1 MVYDNDNLNPISN
14 LYKEIEKIIKTI
26 VIKYS
31 SKAEDGETLESKQH
45 ADGYIAAKEERD
57 TFMSYSDY
65 LKDDYEAVGIFDENI
80 ISKALTGDTSVV
92 PNQFRDALL
101 KIRRQREISNFEEQ
115 NDYYRILSGYPP
127 KSTPEEKY
135 HYVPEQIA
143 TSLGINKNIP
153 IHKIQDYYN
162 DTVKSGLGDYYIQQI
177 ESFGII
183 RNLKTNFPDEEYL
196 NYIGKNRI
204 SIISAREAKNFQI
217 LKLDRTPIRTIVYD
231 QFVRIYEQC
240 RSYFMSTIYV
250 RDYRGFF
257 DYYDNFIGLC
267 IMVMTIQQMVMRQIS
282 LSIER
287 EFFDIYAV
295 QMLYEAYNV
304 PYDLKIDEETQ
315 RQLLQSL
322 NCLINEKSTNKVI
335 YDIAHILGFSN
346 IEVYKYYLAR
356 ERKYDIYGVPVVGTK
371 EQFNVDTGEV
381 ETLPDYDKMYDVH
394 FQKCDLSNDDFV
406 TTFNN
411 ESNRVEYE
419 DIVPNDAYWWEDQNL
434 KNRVWDTAYNFVETK
449 YLGLGISYRLTD
461 LVYENILLLK
471 FLIKKSPEIESVSIY
486 LPKILL
492 DESVPLFDAIIL
504 LICLT
509 AKQHHLRGEIVS
521 IPTQV
526 ISVLD
531 YFHNVDGED
540 PVDTFSFNF
549 DYFTTQEGKDQV
561 HEVFMELGKED
572 GAEFLKYISILS
584 IDSQSSNAEKIQAIN
599 AIFDNIKNL
608 SEFLSYHMA
617 RTKSRRTYEALKTFY
632 NAAFYAKEVKSV
644 FTIVGEK
651 TGYVRTAK
659 TFFEYLYYK
668 NQKLYEAVFK
678 VDKEAQYDQ
687 YLQDHNLT
695 SKKFPISEFYRL
707 AETGEIDIMYDDI
720 SNVALDDVVY
730 DKEDDLI
737 YYYVNHIISQMS
749 NIIRG
754 LNMLYFSNGTA
765 TPLENLMVK
774 LVRFFKSHTV
784 DMIGLDTII
793 ICDMRNDN
801 LLRFFDEVNYIEKTI
816 VPKDDMNISYSDV
829 INRIKS
835 EMDLSDTLKMSD
847 KEFHNK
853 DLIIDKKVEPGLQM
867 TDKIHKMW
875 YSDDDDT

>member
-26 VIKYS
+26 VIKYA
-31 SKAEDGETLESKQH
+31 SKAEAYETLETKQH

-57 TFMSYSDY
+57 TFMSYGDY
-65 LKDDYEAVGIFDENI
+65 LKDDYEAVGIYDYDI
-80 ISKALTGDTSVV
+80 ISKALAGDISIV
-92 PNQFRDALL
+92 PNEFREDLL

-115 NDYYRILSGYPP
+115 NDYYRLLAGYPP
-127 KSTPEEKY
+127 INTLKEKY
-135 HYVPEQIA
+135 HYLPKDVAKAIGVDE
-143 TSLGINKNIP
+143 TIP
-153 IHKIQDYYN
+153 IHRIQDYYN
-162 DTVKSGLGDYYIQQI
+162 DSVSTGLGDYYIQLV
-177 ESFGII
+177 ESYGII
-183 RNLKTNFPDEEYL
+183 QNLKKNFPDEEYL

-204 SIISAREAKNFQI
+204 SIMVSRRAKNFQI
-217 LKLDRTPIRTIVYD
+217 LKLDRTPIRTIIYD

-240 RSYFMSTIYV
+240 RTYFMTSIYV
-250 RDYRGFF
+250 REYRGFF

-322 NCLINEKSTNKVI
+322 NCLILEKSTNKVI

-356 ERKYDIYGVPVVGTK
+356 ERKYDIYGVPVVAEK

-381 ETLPDYDKMYDVH
+381 EVLPDYDKMYDVH
-394 FQKCDLSNDDFV
+394 FQKCELGNDDFV
-406 TTFNN
+406 TTFNS

-434 KNRVWDTAYNFVETK
+434 KNRVWDVAYNFVETK

-471 FLIKKSPEIESVSIY
+471 FLISKADEIDTLSIY
-486 LPKILL
+486 LPKIIM
-492 DESVPLFDAIIL
+492 DVSVPLFDAVIL

-509 AKQHHLRGEIVS
+509 ARQHHLKGEIIS

-531 YFHNVDGED
+531 YLHNVDGSD
-540 PVDTFSFNF
+540 DKLVDTFSFDF
-549 DYFTTQEGKDQV
+549 DYFTTQEGKDQI
-561 HEVFMELGKED
+561 HEVYMELGEED
-572 GAEFLKYISILS
+572 GAEFLKYISVLS
-584 IDSQSSNAEKIQAIN
+584 INSNASNAEKIYALN
-599 AIFDNIKNL
+599 EMFDNIKNL

-632 NAAFYAKEVKSV
+632 NAAFYAKEVRSV

-651 TGYVRTAK
+651 TGYIRTAK
-659 TFFEYLYYK
+659 NFFEYLYYR

-678 VDKEAQYDQ
+678 VDKEAQYAK
-687 YLQDHNLT
+687 YLEDNNL
-695 SKKFPISEFYRL
+695 SMDDFPISEFYRL
-707 AETGEIDIMYDDI
+707 AEIGEIDIAYDEI
-720 SNVALDDVVY
+720 TNVALDDVVY

-749 NIIRG
+749 SIIRD

-801 LLRFFDEVNYIEKTI
+801 LLRLFDEVNYIEKTI
-816 VPKDDMNISYSDV
+816 IPKDNMNISYSDV
-829 INRIKS
+829 VHRIQT
-835 EMDLSDTLKMSD
+835 EMELNDTLKF
-847 KEFHNK
+847 KEREFHNK
-853 DLIIDKKVEPGLQM
+853 DLIIDKKVENGVQLK
-867 TDKIHKMW
+867 DKIKKMW
-875 YSDDDDT
+875 YSD